1 MCPGPVRGATG
12 QVEHRMV
19 ASKDLSS
26 LRWKLREE
34 EWTLSCGGAAGT
46 WAEPGP
52 LPTVPTYPGLGFPG
66 DLVLSSPPPS
76 SRVSQGMGTAP
87 SSSISLPCSTH
98 HLALVFNTPAR
109 LGVQGCPAHCDR
121 KSKGRGSADGPRG
134 RVAPPAHLG
143 PFLQKGTSTQHS
155 TYGRKPDPGAAQ
167 GRGVPLGMSR
177 LLLTEGFRQHFLCLR
192 YPCTPPAPFQL
203 RLCPYQALSVTAL
216 PMGHRPASVPV
227 TGRA

>member
-1 MCPGPVRGATG
+1 MDS
-12 QVEHRMV
+12 Q
-19 ASKDLSS
+19 
-26 LRWKLREE
+26 LRW
-34 EWTLSCGGAAGT
+34 SCWYLGRA
-46 WAEPGP
+46 WATPHCPQISRSGLPWGPGP
-52 LPTVPTYPGLGFPG
+52 LLP
-66 DLVLSSPPPS
+66 SPS

-87 SSSISLPCSTH
+87 SSSVSLPCSTH
-98 HLALVFNTPAR
+98 HLALVFNTPGR

-121 KSKGRGSADGPRG
+121 KSKGRGSTDGPRG

-167 GRGVPLGMSR
+167 GRGVPLAMSR